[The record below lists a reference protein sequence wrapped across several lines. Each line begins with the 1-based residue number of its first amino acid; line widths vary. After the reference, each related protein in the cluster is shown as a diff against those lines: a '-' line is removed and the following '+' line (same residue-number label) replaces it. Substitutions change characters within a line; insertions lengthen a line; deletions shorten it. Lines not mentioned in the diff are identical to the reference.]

1 MPKTITALF
10 GLLLNMTGMLYAQQN
25 TGAAQSPE
33 DELFGLSRY
42 SINYAWHID
51 LGKGNYLELELT
63 DLSQLSGFQNMDSLL
78 LVFLTDMKGF
88 RDSLADPAAFKCID
102 YLVDTSGRK
111 MVRIRQT
118 KPASPA
124 WLLGDEAPS
133 LLRLQQDTVHLLL
146 PAPPVRGTT
155 HLRRNRL
162 TLVINQYD
170 ELENL
175 VTTGLNA
182 KMRELGP
189 MDNRDWAPKN
199 GKPTL
204 IRDPAISAKTATN
217 YSAGHV
223 RNYLSLDAIFAAQ
236 NYRNYFTPSVGLG
249 ATIGLQTGEHVH
261 QIGLHWEPLF
271 FFSAAAQ
278 GRPQTYRNDLLVFSY
293 DYSLAERRSALSA
306 LTGLMTNISF
316 GMFVHR
322 EGDYIPSHSFRLT
335 AGSVKL
341 MRGRFII
348 EPCLYFDDFFRAVT
362 PGLRV
367 CFKVL

>member
-223 RNYLSLDAIFAAQ
+223 RNYRCDLRRTELQKLFYSFGGSRRHHRFANRRA
-236 NYRNYFTPSVGLG
+236 RASDRPPLG
-249 ATIGLQTGEHVH
+249 AAL
-261 QIGLHWEPLF
+261 LF
-271 FFSAAAQ
+271 FCRRARSPSNLSE
-278 GRPQTYRNDLLVFSY
+278 RPPCIQL
-293 DYSLAERRSALSA
+293 
-306 LTGLMTNISF
+306 
-316 GMFVHR
+316 
-322 EGDYIPSHSFRLT
+322 RL
-335 AGSVKL
+335 
-341 MRGRFII
+341 
-348 EPCLYFDDFFRAVT
+348 
-362 PGLRV
+362 
-367 CFKVL
+367 